1 MGKFRIIP
9 SIYLY
14 NGNVVDKETKEI
26 VGDGDAVELATF
38 YNNRGA
44 DELLVFDLS
53 SSDSEHD
60 ANIGT
65 MIKIQDAVD
74 IQMIVGGNVKRLE
87 DVKKYIY
94 TGAKKAILDMSKD
107 TNVEIVKEASERF
120 GSDKIA
126 VMLNKDYDFS
136 KIKQL
141 KYDGVSLIIADS
153 CANECIGLGIKILA
167 FNCNFTFNDMVE
179 FGKQD
184 KVYGISDNSFA
195 GDFDFLNF
203 KAQLKEE
210 GVNTIVFESA
220 MSFDQFKK
228 NSDGMIP
235 VVVQDYKTDKVLMVA
250 YMNEE
255 AFNLTIKTGKM
266 TYFSRSRN
274 EIWVKGVTSG
284 HFQYVK
290 ELSMDCDLDTM
301 LAKVYQVG
309 VPCHTG
315 ADTCFFNTLVKKE
328 YDESNPMRVFEDVY
342 NVILDRKKNPKEGS
356 YTNYLFDKGIDK
368 ILKKVGE
375 EATEIVIAA
384 KNPDPQEVKYEIS
397 DFLYHVMVLMAE
409 RNNKR
414 TFKKI
419 GIWVLKHQYIN
430 YKNFI
435 LNRVTTGCPISFV
448 EKKIFV

>member
-153 CANECIGLGIKILA
+153 CANECIGLGIKVLA

-250 YMNEE
+250 YINEE

-409 RNNKR
+409 KGVSWKEITKELSRR
-414 TFKKI
+414 
-419 GIWVLKHQYIN
+419 
-430 YKNFI
+430 
-435 LNRVTTGCPISFV
+435 
-448 EKKIFV
+448 

>member
-107 TNVEIVKEASERF
+107 ANVEIVKEASERF

-153 CANECIGLGIKILA
+153 CANECIGLGIKVLA
-167 FNCNFTFNDMVE
+167 LNCNFTFNDMVE

-235 VVVQDYKTDKVLMVA
+235 VVVQDYKTDKVLMAA

-409 RNNKR
+409 KGVSWKEITKELSRR
-414 TFKKI
+414 
-419 GIWVLKHQYIN
+419 
-430 YKNFI
+430 
-435 LNRVTTGCPISFV
+435 
-448 EKKIFV
+448 

>member
-153 CANECIGLGIKILA
+153 CANECRGLGIKVLA

-409 RNNKR
+409 KGVSWKEITKELSRR
-414 TFKKI
+414 
-419 GIWVLKHQYIN
+419 
-430 YKNFI
+430 
-435 LNRVTTGCPISFV
+435 
-448 EKKIFV
+448 

>member
-356 YTNYLFDKGIDK
+356 YTNYLFDKGIYK

-409 RNNKR
+409 KGVSWKEITKELSRR
-414 TFKKI
+414 
-419 GIWVLKHQYIN
+419 
-430 YKNFI
+430 
-435 LNRVTTGCPISFV
+435 
-448 EKKIFV
+448 

>member
-315 ADTCFFNTLVKKE
+315 ADTCFFNTLGKKE

-342 NVILDRKKNPKEGS
+342 NVILDRKKNPKKGS

-409 RNNKR
+409 KGVSWKEITKELSRR
-414 TFKKI
+414 
-419 GIWVLKHQYIN
+419 
-430 YKNFI
+430 
-435 LNRVTTGCPISFV
+435 
-448 EKKIFV
+448 

>member
-141 KYDGVSLIIADS
+141 KYDGISLIIADS

-195 GDFDFLNF
+195 GDIDFLNF

-409 RNNKR
+409 KGVSWKEITKELSRR
-414 TFKKI
+414 
-419 GIWVLKHQYIN
+419 
-430 YKNFI
+430 
-435 LNRVTTGCPISFV
+435 
-448 EKKIFV
+448 

>member
-153 CANECIGLGIKILA
+153 CANECIGSGIKVLA

-328 YDESNPMRVFEDVY
+328 YDESNPMIVFEDVY

-409 RNNKR
+409 KGVSWKEITKELSRR
-414 TFKKI
+414 
-419 GIWVLKHQYIN
+419 
-430 YKNFI
+430 
-435 LNRVTTGCPISFV
+435 
-448 EKKIFV
+448 

>member
-1 MGKFRIIP
+1 MK
-9 SIYLY
+9 
-14 NGNVVDKETKEI
+14 
-26 VGDGDAVELATF
+26 
-38 YNNRGA
+38 
-44 DELLVFDLS
+44 ELLMYYQRK
-53 SSDSEHD
+53 EHD

-409 RNNKR
+409 KGVSWKEITKELSRR
-414 TFKKI
+414 
-419 GIWVLKHQYIN
+419 
-430 YKNFI
+430 
-435 LNRVTTGCPISFV
+435 
-448 EKKIFV
+448 

>member
-107 TNVEIVKEASERF
+107 ANVEIVKEASERF

-141 KYDGVSLIIADS
+141 KYDGVTLIIADS
-153 CANECIGLGIKILA
+153 CANECIGLGIKVLA

-409 RNNKR
+409 KGVSWKEITKELSRR
-414 TFKKI
+414 
-419 GIWVLKHQYIN
+419 
-430 YKNFI
+430 
-435 LNRVTTGCPISFV
+435 
-448 EKKIFV
+448 

>member
-107 TNVEIVKEASERF
+107 ANVEIVKEASERF

-153 CANECIGLGIKILA
+153 CANECIGLGIKVLA

-315 ADTCFFNTLVKKE
+315 ADTCFFNTLAKKE

-409 RNNKR
+409 KGVSWKEITKELSRR
-414 TFKKI
+414 
-419 GIWVLKHQYIN
+419 
-430 YKNFI
+430 
-435 LNRVTTGCPISFV
+435 
-448 EKKIFV
+448 

>member
-38 YNNRGA
+38 HNNRGA

-153 CANECIGLGIKILA
+153 CANECIGSGIKVLA

-290 ELSMDCDLDTM
+290 ELSMDCELDTM

-409 RNNKR
+409 KGVSWKEITKELSRR
-414 TFKKI
+414 
-419 GIWVLKHQYIN
+419 
-430 YKNFI
+430 
-435 LNRVTTGCPISFV
+435 
-448 EKKIFV
+448 

>member
-153 CANECIGLGIKILA
+153 CANECIGSGIKVLA

-210 GVNTIVFESA
+210 GVNTIVFENA

-409 RNNKR
+409 KGVSWKEITKELSRR
-414 TFKKI
+414 
-419 GIWVLKHQYIN
+419 
-430 YKNFI
+430 
-435 LNRVTTGCPISFV
+435 
-448 EKKIFV
+448 

>member
-126 VMLNKDYDFS
+126 IMLNKDYDFS

-153 CANECIGLGIKILA
+153 CANECIGLGIKVLA

-409 RNNKR
+409 KGVSWKEITKELSRR
-414 TFKKI
+414 
-419 GIWVLKHQYIN
+419 
-430 YKNFI
+430 
-435 LNRVTTGCPISFV
+435 
-448 EKKIFV
+448 

>member
-74 IQMIVGGNVKRLE
+74 IQTIVGGNVKRLE

-195 GDFDFLNF
+195 GDVDFLNF
-203 KAQLKEE
+203 KTQLKEE

-409 RNNKR
+409 KGVSWKEITKELSRR
-414 TFKKI
+414 
-419 GIWVLKHQYIN
+419 
-430 YKNFI
+430 
-435 LNRVTTGCPISFV
+435 
-448 EKKIFV
+448 

>member
-153 CANECIGLGIKILA
+153 CANECIGSGIKVLA

-328 YDESNPMRVFEDVY
+328 YDESNPMGVFEDVY

-409 RNNKR
+409 KGVSWKEITKELSRR
-414 TFKKI
+414 
-419 GIWVLKHQYIN
+419 
-430 YKNFI
+430 
-435 LNRVTTGCPISFV
+435 
-448 EKKIFV
+448 

>member
-1 MGKFRIIP
+1 MGKIRIIP

-107 TNVEIVKEASERF
+107 ANVEIVKEASERF

-153 CANECIGLGIKILA
+153 CANECIGLGIKVLA

-409 RNNKR
+409 KGVSWKEITKELSRR
-414 TFKKI
+414 
-419 GIWVLKHQYIN
+419 
-430 YKNFI
+430 
-435 LNRVTTGCPISFV
+435 
-448 EKKIFV
+448 

>member
-107 TNVEIVKEASERF
+107 ANVEIVKEASERF

-153 CANECIGLGIKILA
+153 CANECIGLGIKVLA
-167 FNCNFTFNDMVE
+167 FNCNFTFNDMVK

-409 RNNKR
+409 KGVSWKEITKELSRR
-414 TFKKI
+414 
-419 GIWVLKHQYIN
+419 
-430 YKNFI
+430 
-435 LNRVTTGCPISFV
+435 
-448 EKKIFV
+448 

>member
-107 TNVEIVKEASERF
+107 ANVEIVKEASERF

-153 CANECIGLGIKILA
+153 CANECIGLGIKVLA
-167 FNCNFTFNDMVE
+167 LNCNFTFNDMVE

-409 RNNKR
+409 KGVSWEEI
-414 TFKKI
+414 TEE
-419 GIWVLKHQYIN
+419 LA
-430 YKNFI
+430 
-435 LNRVTTGCPISFV
+435 NR
-448 EKKIFV
+448 

>member
-107 TNVEIVKEASERF
+107 TNVEIVKEAFERF

-153 CANECIGLGIKILA
+153 CANECIGSGIKVLA

-409 RNNKR
+409 KGVSWKEITKELSRR
-414 TFKKI
+414 
-419 GIWVLKHQYIN
+419 
-430 YKNFI
+430 
-435 LNRVTTGCPISFV
+435 
-448 EKKIFV
+448 

>member
-74 IQMIVGGNVKRLE
+74 IQMMVGGNVKRLE

-153 CANECIGLGIKILA
+153 CANECIGLGIKVLA

-409 RNNKR
+409 KGVSWKEITKELSRR
-414 TFKKI
+414 
-419 GIWVLKHQYIN
+419 
-430 YKNFI
+430 
-435 LNRVTTGCPISFV
+435 
-448 EKKIFV
+448 

>member
-38 YNNRGA
+38 YNNREA

-107 TNVEIVKEASERF
+107 ANVEIVKEASERF

-153 CANECIGLGIKILA
+153 CANECIGLGIKVLA
-167 FNCNFTFNDMVE
+167 LNCNFTFNDMVE

-409 RNNKR
+409 KGVSWKEITKELSRR
-414 TFKKI
+414 
-419 GIWVLKHQYIN
+419 
-430 YKNFI
+430 
-435 LNRVTTGCPISFV
+435 
-448 EKKIFV
+448 

>member
-107 TNVEIVKEASERF
+107 ANVKIVKEASERF

-153 CANECIGLGIKILA
+153 CANECIGLGIKVLA

-409 RNNKR
+409 KGVSWKEITKELSRR
-414 TFKKI
+414 
-419 GIWVLKHQYIN
+419 
-430 YKNFI
+430 
-435 LNRVTTGCPISFV
+435 
-448 EKKIFV
+448 

>member
-250 YMNEE
+250 YMNKE

-284 HFQYVK
+284 NFQYVK

-409 RNNKR
+409 KGVSWKEITKELSRR
-414 TFKKI
+414 
-419 GIWVLKHQYIN
+419 
-430 YKNFI
+430 
-435 LNRVTTGCPISFV
+435 
-448 EKKIFV
+448 

>member
-107 TNVEIVKEASERF
+107 ANVEIVKEASKRF

-153 CANECIGLGIKILA
+153 CANECIGLGIKVLA

-409 RNNKR
+409 KGVSWKEITKELSRR
-414 TFKKI
+414 
-419 GIWVLKHQYIN
+419 
-430 YKNFI
+430 
-435 LNRVTTGCPISFV
+435 
-448 EKKIFV
+448 

>member
-1 MGKFRIIP
+1 MGKFRVIP

-14 NGNVVDKETKEI
+14 NGKVVEKDTKEI
-26 VGDGDAVELATF
+26 IGSGDAIELATL
-38 YNNRGA
+38 YNNKGA
-44 DELLVFDLS
+44 DELLVFDYS
-53 SSDSEHD
+53 SNDDEHN

-65 MIKIQDAVD
+65 MIKISDAVD
-74 IQMIVGGNVKRLE
+74 IPLIVGGNVERLE

-94 TGAKKAILDMSKD
+94 TGAKKAVLDMSKES
-107 TNVEIVKEASERF
+107 NFNMISEASERF

-126 VMLNKDYDFS
+126 VMLDDNFDFS

-141 KYDGVSLIIADS
+141 KYDGASLIIANG
-153 CANECIGLGIKILA
+153 CAEKCLDYGIKVMTY
-167 FNCNFTFNDMVE
+167 NKNFSFEELVS
-179 FGKQD
+179 FGNEN
-184 KVYGISDNSFA
+184 KVYGICDESFNES
-195 GDFDFLNF
+195 FDFLNF
-203 KAQLKEE
+203 KAQLKDE
-210 GVNTIVFESA
+210 GVNTIVFETA
-220 MSFDQFKK
+220 MKFTEFKK
-228 NSDGMIP
+228 NSEGMIP
-235 VVVQDYKTDKVLMVA
+235 VIVQDYKTDKVLMLA

-274 EIWVKGVTSG
+274 EIWVKGLTSG
-284 HFQYVK
+284 HYQYVK
-290 ELSMDCDLDTM
+290 ELTMDCDLDTM

-315 ADTCFFNTLVKKE
+315 ADTCFFNNLVKKE
-328 YDESNPMRVFEDVY
+328 YDDTNPMRVFEDVY

-384 KNPDPQEVKYEIS
+384 KNPDPQEIKYEIS

-409 RNNKR
+409 K
-414 TFKKI
+414 
-419 GIWVLKHQYIN
+419 G
-430 YKNFI
+430 
-435 LNRVTTGCPISFV
+435 VTWKEITKELSRR
-448 EKKIFV
+448 

>member
-44 DELLVFDLS
+44 DELLVFDSS

-409 RNNKR
+409 KGVSWKEITKELSRR
-414 TFKKI
+414 
-419 GIWVLKHQYIN
+419 
-430 YKNFI
+430 
-435 LNRVTTGCPISFV
+435 
-448 EKKIFV
+448 